1 MTRAVD
7 ATPELVLERQRAAQR
22 LVSDET
28 IRGAFERVKQDYI
41 TGWTRTQPIDREKR
55 ESAYM
60 LYKAICDVWGLLE
73 RDALAAHARDLKAQ
87 GEKNG

>member
-1 MTRAVD
+1 MTEETQDIALR
-7 ATPELVLERQRAAQR
+7 ERDAQR
-22 LVSDET
+22 IVAEPT
-28 IRGAFERVKQDYI
+28 IRSAFERVKANYI
-41 TGWTRTQPIDREKR
+41 KGWTQTQPIDREKR